1 MTEKSLSERLANLEQ
16 RIQELLDAYGA
27 IKKERDALNA
37 ENNGLKIEIEGLS
50 EQIAS
55 FQNQDKI
62 TKIVSSTTVEKE
74 EATELKYKLNEYIRE
89 IDRCIA
95 HLSQ

>member
-1 MTEKSLSERLANLEQ
+1 MEENSLPGKLENLENKL
-16 RIQELLDAYGA
+16 RLLLDSHQS
-27 IKKERDALNA
+27 IKDQRDALNE
-37 ENNGLKIEIEGLS
+37 ENNGLKSQIEVLS
-50 EQIAS
+50 GQVS
-55 FQNQDKI
+55 DFQNQDKI

>member
-1 MTEKSLSERLANLEQ
+1 MTEHSLSSRLEGLHGKLQ
-16 RIQELLDAYGA
+16 SLLDAHQSL
-27 IKKERDALNA
+27 KEERAKLTEENEALR
-37 ENNGLKIEIEGLS
+37 GQIEGLEMQLS
-50 EQIAS
+50 D

-62 TKIVSSTTVEKE
+62 TKIVSSSTVEKE

-95 HLSQ
+95 HLS